1 MKAEK
6 NKKTGKWDIQYRYTD
21 WQGIRRKS
29 MKRGFDTKR
38 EAEEWLREFLSVK
51 AVDFNMLFED
61 FVNDIYYKDQA
72 TRLREHTMENK
83 HYLIDLKILPYFGRK
98 KMNEIKAGD
107 IRKWQNMMIS
117 KGYAPTYLKTMN
129 NQLSAIF
136 NFAEK
141 YYDLSTNP
149 CKKAGSMGKSK
160 ADEMKFWTKE
170 EFNQFLDS
178 LMDKRVSYISFKI
191 LYWTGIRCGELL
203 ALRPMDID
211 LDTKEMYIRRSLQR
225 LKGKVVITEPKTEKG
240 IRTIAI
246 PDFLVAD
253 IKDYIS
259 SIYELDQGAE
269 MLPITK
275 SYLEHEM
282 LRGIKES
289 GVKKIRLHD
298 LRHSHASMLINLGFT
313 PLEVAERLGHEKIET
328 TLNTYAHL
336 YPNSQKKIADR
347 LEEENKEKL

>member
-51 AVDFNMLFED
+51 AVDFNMLFQD

-83 HYLIDLKILPYFGRK
+83 HYIIDLKILPYFGRK

-178 LMDKRVSYISFKI
+178 LMDKMPGSYKHSYFPP
-191 LYWTGIRCGELL
+191 LSL
-203 ALRPMDID
+203 AP
-211 LDTKEMYIRRSLQR
+211 
-225 LKGKVVITEPKTEKG
+225 
-240 IRTIAI
+240 
-246 PDFLVAD
+246 
-253 IKDYIS
+253 
-259 SIYELDQGAE
+259 
-269 MLPITK
+269 
-275 SYLEHEM
+275 
-282 LRGIKES
+282 
-289 GVKKIRLHD
+289 
-298 LRHSHASMLINLGFT
+298 
-313 PLEVAERLGHEKIET
+313 
-328 TLNTYAHL
+328 
-336 YPNSQKKIADR
+336 
-347 LEEENKEKL
+347 

>member
-83 HYLIDLKILPYFGRK
+83 HYIIDLKILPYFGRK

-149 CKKAGSMGKSK
+149 CKKAGSM
-160 ADEMKFWTKE
+160 
-170 EFNQFLDS
+170 
-178 LMDKRVSYISFKI
+178 
-191 LYWTGIRCGELL
+191 
-203 ALRPMDID
+203 
-211 LDTKEMYIRRSLQR
+211 
-225 LKGKVVITEPKTEKG
+225 
-240 IRTIAI
+240 
-246 PDFLVAD
+246 
-253 IKDYIS
+253 KDMFSHI
-259 SIYELDQGAE
+259 
-269 MLPITK
+269 
-275 SYLEHEM
+275 
-282 LRGIKES
+282 
-289 GVKKIRLHD
+289 
-298 LRHSHASMLINLGFT
+298 SHASGVSMTSIILPMFLTRI
-313 PLEVAERLGHEKIET
+313 VVKISVMIGKIT
-328 TLNTYAHL
+328 
-336 YPNSQKKIADR
+336 KK
-347 LEEENKEKL
+347 EP